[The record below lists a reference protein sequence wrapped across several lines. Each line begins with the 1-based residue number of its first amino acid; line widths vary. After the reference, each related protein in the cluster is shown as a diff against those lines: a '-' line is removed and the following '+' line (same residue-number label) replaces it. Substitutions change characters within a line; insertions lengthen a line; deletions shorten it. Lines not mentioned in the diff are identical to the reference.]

1 MKQMAETEESPMAG
15 LGASDRA
22 KAEAAANSAPAKNR
36 EATVTGEAAASPAPA
51 ANGEA
56 NATADPANP
65 ETAHTASAVA
75 TTTDTSPLPANPRLD
90 SKLLAGE
97 WRRLRQAATAVAI
110 FTSPMFFV
118 VLYDRVGLSLV
129 GSLAATVGAVILFR
143 GLVDVVT
150 RRWLPWPSMY
160 GIDRATAEEDV
171 VARRRTWFWRSIY
184 RKAFVLAVF
193 IAVVGAIV
201 ALAGHH
207 SYWGGVTRIFHVFGL
222 IGGVLPNLVFTM
234 IVFFLINVFILFGP
248 LLAANMRQ
256 VRGYEP
262 GDANWGVQMEDVR
275 GQAEPK
281 EEVARVVRLWQSGE
295 EFEKAGGK
303 RERGLLFLGAP
314 GTGKTMLAKAIATN
328 FNCPFVTIPG
338 SGFAAT
344 FIGIDVIVVMFLI
357 RKAKKLARKWGGQCI
372 VFIDE
377 IDAVGM
383 RRASLGWGRMT
394 GVQPIEDYCFYGPW
408 GSQTP
413 SGDLYVETR
422 AWRDRLFAER
432 AEPRLPTIPPILA
445 KPAELI
451 NRFMFPG
458 MFGGGMGGGLALN
471 QLLVQMDGIG
481 EAPFLRRFFVNRIN
495 TLLDA
500 IYLIPRKIRG
510 VSLRIPAPGPATEQV
525 FFIGATNVP
534 IDRLDPALIR
544 PGRMGRHVWF
554 RTPTLEDRKD
564 IFNLYL
570 GKVDH
575 EPDLDTD
582 GRRDEL
588 ARITSGYSP
597 AMIEQCCSMALTIA
611 HAEGRQ
617 RFRRSDIV
625 EAMTTVETGTAVGV
639 QYVESETRAVAIH
652 EAGHAAASH
661 VYNKDHLVST
671 RLSIR
676 MRGGSLGH
684 HMAMEKEERFNRFRG
699 ELMGLLIHTLGAMA
713 AEHAFYGENSAGV
726 SGDVQTATARAAWMV
741 GVYGMGPEPIQ
752 LNRAFATP
760 EEEDAERERIS
771 KRLERIGLT
780 IMNRSSGEGAFNE
793 NPLGAVL
800 GDRYKREIA
809 AQLLGYAY
817 ITAYSLMDNNRDAI
831 EQIAGALVQ
840 HKELY
845 GDEVV
850 ELLDGVGLVKP
861 ELDLLDERTWPTV

>member
-1 MKQMAETEESPMAG
+1 MAYAEETS
-15 LGASDRA
+15 GADR
-22 KAEAAANSAPAKNR
+22 
-36 EATVTGEAAASPAPA
+36 VGI
-51 ANGEA
+51 
-56 NATADPANP
+56 
-65 ETAHTASAVA
+65 
-75 TTTDTSPLPANPRLD
+75 D
-90 SKLLAGE
+90 STMLAGE
-97 WRRLRQAATAVAI
+97 WRRLRRAATAVAI

-118 VLYDRVGLSLV
+118 VLYDHLGLSL
-129 GSLAATVGAVILFR
+129 GWALLATVGSVIAFR
-143 GLVDVVT
+143 GLIDVVS
-150 RRWLPWPSMY
+150 RRLLPWPSMY
-160 GIDRATAEEDV
+160 GVKREVAEEDV
-171 VARRRTWFWRSIY
+171 VARRRTWFWRRLY
-184 RKAFVLAVF
+184 RFVIIV
-193 IAVVGAIV
+193 AVVLFAIGGII

-207 SYWGGVTRIFHVFGL
+207 TW
-222 IGGVLPNLVFTM
+222 IGGVGEIFHAFGSISKSLPGLLVY
-234 IVFFLINVFILFGP
+234 VFFLFFINTFILFGP
-248 LLAANMRQ
+248 LLLANLRQ

-262 GDANWGVQMEDVR
+262 GDAKWGVHMDDVR

-281 EEVARVVRLWQSGE
+281 EEVARVVSLWQSGE

-344 FIGIDVIVVMFLI
+344 FIGIDVIVVMWLI
-357 RKAKKLARKWGGQCI
+357 RKAKKLAKKWGGQCI

-383 RRASLGWGRMT
+383 RRQALGAG
-394 GVQPIEDYCFYGPW
+394 GVSAMPDIEDYCFYGPW
-408 GSQTP
+408 GSLTAT
-413 SGDLYVETR
+413 GDLFIETR
-422 AWRDRLFAER
+422 AWRDRLFAQRE
-432 AEPRLPTIPPILA
+432 EPRPPAIPPIFT
-445 KPAELI
+445 KPAEVI

-458 MFGGGMGGGLALN
+458 NFGGQSGGLALN

-481 EAPFLRRFFVNRIN
+481 EAPMGRRMITNRIN

-500 IYLIPRKIRG
+500 IYLVPRKVG
-510 VSLRIPAPGPATEQV
+510 KVSLRLPAPGPADEQV

-570 GKVDH
+570 AKVAH

-582 GRRDEL
+582 HRRDEL

-597 AMIEQCCSMALTIA
+597 AMIEQCCSMALTVA

-617 RFRRSDIV
+617 LFGRRDIV

-639 QYVESETRAVAIH
+639 KYVESETRAVAIH

-699 ELMGLLIHTLGAMA
+699 ELLGLLIHTLGAMA
-713 AEHAFYGENSAGV
+713 AEHTFYGENSAGV

-741 GVYGMGPEPIQ
+741 GIYGMGPEPIR
-752 LNRAFATP
+752 LNGAFDTL
-760 EEEDAERERIS
+760 EEEDAERDRIN
-771 KRLERIGLT
+771 KRLERLGLM

-800 GDRYKREIA
+800 GDRYKREA
-809 AQLLGYAY
+809 AALLLGYAY
-817 ITAYSLMDNNRDAI
+817 ITAYVLMRDNRDAVERIAQALI
-831 EQIAGALVQ
+831 ER
-840 HKELY
+840 KELY

-850 ELLDGVGLVKP
+850 DLLDSVGLERP
-861 ELDLLDERTWPTV
+861 EIDFLDERTWPQI